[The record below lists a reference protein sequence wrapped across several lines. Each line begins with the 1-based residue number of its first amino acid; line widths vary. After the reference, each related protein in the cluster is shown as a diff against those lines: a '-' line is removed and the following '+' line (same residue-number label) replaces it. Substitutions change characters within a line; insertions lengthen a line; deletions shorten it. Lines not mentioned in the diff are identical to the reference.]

1 MTIHFEDLWE
11 KCEQL
16 QQESSAE
23 ADTQL
28 LIDEIMMKF
37 NLFKMID
44 SNKDIPEDERKK
56 VKSRT
61 IGEILLTITSLSFK
75 ENVNVFEALNTA
87 YNYRAIKHYY
97 KKYDF

>member
-87 YNYRAIKHYY
+87 YNYRAIKHYH